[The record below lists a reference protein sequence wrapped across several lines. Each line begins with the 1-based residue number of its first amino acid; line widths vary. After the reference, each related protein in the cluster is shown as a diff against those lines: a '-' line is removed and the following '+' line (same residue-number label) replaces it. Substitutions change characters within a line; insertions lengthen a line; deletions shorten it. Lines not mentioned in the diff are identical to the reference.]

1 MTEGDPPRSKVWGT
15 VGEPALWVIGRYR
28 MGFRIAPTVRRR
40 CRPCP

>member
-28 MGFRIAPTVRRR
+28 MGFRIVADGPSSLPT
-40 CRPCP
+40 CP